1 METVRPLQMQ
11 RVANSVPWML
21 VSLVLCYG
29 SMSALG
35 RNNTGAA
42 FGFVGAALM
51 IWVAWRSARLRL
63 LLGDEVVIVGWFGRT
78 TIQWSEI
85 QKFDYN
91 RKGFFI
97 KQVGGLETM
106 VPAFTMGASLLKSVQ
121 RSQEAEMQQL
131 VAKAENIRRSRI
143 GSSAKPKP
151 KPAPT
156 TGKRKGGRR

>member
-1 METVRPLQMQ
+1 METVRPVQMQ

-21 VSLVLCYG
+21 VSLVLLYG
-29 SMSALG
+29 SSSALG
-35 RNNTGAA
+35 RNNTGAVI
-42 FGFVGAALM
+42 GFTGAAAML
-51 IWVAWRSARLRL
+51 WVAWRSARLRM
-63 LLGDEVVIVGWFGRT
+63 LLGDEVVIVGWFGKT
-78 TIQWSEI
+78 SIPWNDI

-91 RKGFFI
+91 KKGLYI

-131 VAKAENIRRSRI
+131 VAKAEGIRRSRI

-151 KPAPT
+151 KPAQQS
-156 TGKRKGGRR
+156 GKRKGGRR